1 MPRSCAGSTIRT
13 GISRFCQASTMGSS
27 KIRGA
32 SSRIK
37 QERPGSP
44 RACAICWP
52 RGSPERF
59 ACRPRSLSVER
70 QVRGPLPPD
79 PAKRLA
85 ALERLDEE
93 VDVARRLRVEAT
105 QPDRMHLELGRQQ
118 IPDLAGLLI
127 ATLSEVLHV
136 FSPLRGRPQPRAP
149 GRPKVTVS
157 AISAANYWAW
167 PDKNQSRRS
176 CQARR
181 ACCMLSSTL
190 KLLGLAAQFCTA
202 NTNVRSR

>member
-1 MPRSCAGSTIRT
+1 MPRSCVGFTIRT
-13 GISRFCQASTMGSS
+13 GTSRFSRASTTGSS
-27 KIRGA
+27 KTPAGWSPTNR
-32 SSRIK
+32 K
-37 QERPGSP
+37 RPSSP

-52 RGSPERF
+52 RGSPERL

-70 QVRGPLPPD
+70 QVRGPLPQEA
-79 PAKRLA
+79 AKRLA

-93 VDVARRLRVEAT
+93 IDVARRLRVEAT

-118 IPDLAGLLI
+118 ISDLAGLLI

-149 GRPKVTVS
+149 RRPKVTVS

-167 PDKNQSRRS
+167 LGKNQSRRS
-176 CQARR
+176 WQARR

-190 KLLGLAAQFCTA
+190 
-202 NTNVRSR
+202 S